1 MHLEIFWV
9 VCEIKGLTL
18 NLLLVALIKK
28 DPVEGSIAP
37 GTIIWNVCGEDE

>member
-1 MHLEIFWV
+1 MNLEIFWA

-18 NLLLVALIKK
+18 SLLLVALIKK
-28 DPVEGSIAP
+28 DPPEASIAL

>member
-1 MHLEIFWV
+1 MHLELFCV

-28 DPVEGSIAP
+28 DPAEGSIAL
-37 GTIIWNVCGEDE
+37 GTIIWNVCGDDE